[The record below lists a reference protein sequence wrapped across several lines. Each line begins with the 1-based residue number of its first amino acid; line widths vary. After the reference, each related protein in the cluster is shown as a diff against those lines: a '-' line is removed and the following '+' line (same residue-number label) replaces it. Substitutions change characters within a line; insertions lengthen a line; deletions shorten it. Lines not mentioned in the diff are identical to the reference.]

1 MKTIAI
7 DNDNFIVP
15 SKWNDLAPEQVMTLA
30 KLVQQNASYFN
41 ISVKFCLYLL
51 GLKPKLYHPILV
63 DGESLYYV
71 RGKSNKNKYLLSTA
85 QVHALVK
92 SFSWLFVSHRDE
104 SDAITMGVNPLVNYN
119 PVKDIKVRFTKLRGP
134 DDVLGNISWMEF
146 IFAETF
152 LTRYNMTG
160 DIKWLAQFLAVL
172 WRPLKDG
179 NILPFEQSKVE
190 RQACRTIRINHNTAL
205 VATWFYAGCKAF
217 LAKKYPRALGGSG
230 GGKQSDPFEGYMDLT
245 VTLAKTDKASPDS
258 VLGTN
263 LHFVLKSLD
272 IMLQQQQQQKR

>member
-51 GLKPKLYHPILV
+51 GLKPKRYHPILV

-104 SDAITMGVNPLVNYN
+104 SDAITMGVNPLVNYQ
-119 PVKDIKVRFTKLRGP
+119 P
-134 DDVLGNISWMEF
+134 S
-146 IFAETF
+146 
-152 LTRYNMTG
+152 
-160 DIKWLAQFLAVL
+160 
-172 WRPLKDG
+172 
-179 NILPFEQSKVE
+179 
-190 RQACRTIRINHNTAL
+190 
-205 VATWFYAGCKAF
+205 
-217 LAKKYPRALGGSG
+217 
-230 GGKQSDPFEGYMDLT
+230 
-245 VTLAKTDKASPDS
+245 
-258 VLGTN
+258 
-263 LHFVLKSLD
+263 
-272 IMLQQQQQQKR
+272 